1 MEHVEVLQDIRD
13 DFIKM
18 GGDAADVAALNAA
31 IAALS
36 APQSDDW
43 VLVPREPTPEMLSA
57 AGRLQA
63 CECGFVGDMSPM
75 DGEEYAAMLAAAPQ
89 PPADAHCT
97 TCSCVPGMT
106 PAVRLDTTPAEK
118 EGAVRDH
125 LIRIGWAPP
134 PEAQAQPVAWFPT
147 YGNGKL
153 VRNYGDGSPVPAS
166 KTKEEAEQAKRCH
179 LGATGPVIPLYAHP
193 PPSAPVGVEVASL
206 PALWR
211 QREDNGEE
219 RTEFD
224 KGYEQASDECAEA
237 LERAIAQQP
246 VADEKPIGW
255 WNGILPDVTDRSP
268 YDPSI
273 RWGADAE
280 NSGHDIPLYA
290 GVNPSRAQ
298 QPAAVDD
305 DTLESLIEESDG
317 HWSEDEF
324 RIEGPDLMRL
334 LRDAAL
340 AGQQGGG

>member
-193 PPSAPVGVEVASL
+193 PPSAPVGVEGFEQWYARVDARFWNNWDACNAAFHAGKRS
-206 PALWR
+206 AL
-211 QREDNGEE
+211 
-219 RTEFD
+219 
-224 KGYEQASDECAEA
+224 S
-237 LERAIAQQP
+237 
-246 VADEKPIGW
+246 
-255 WNGILPDVTDRSP
+255 
-268 YDPSI
+268 
-273 RWGADAE
+273 
-280 NSGHDIPLYA
+280 
-290 GVNPSRAQ
+290 Q
-298 QPAAVDD
+298 QPAAVDEVHE
-305 DTLESLIEESDG
+305 LRLCESSRL
-317 HWSEDEF
+317 HLF
-324 RIEGPDLMRL
+324 PDRL
-334 LRDAAL
+334 YRFTVDPDCSMCAEALSHCAL
-340 AGQQGGG
+340 AAQPGGSDQDR